1 MIQETGKV
9 HFGRALKDYFK
20 GYVEFLGRSTRA
32 GYWWVQLVL
41 VLISLALMIW
51 LIFAVTVTFDDLT
64 KAPNFG
70 RLGLPILVFVIFVFG
85 TLLPSLALRI
95 RRFRDVGLR
104 GRGAAVLLGI
114 QTAVGATM
122 SYEQY
127 TRLFDNI
134 NQTNALLTP
143 TTPSMSGSA
152 LFLVFITYAI
162 SLFLFVVT
170 VLPSDVMTTS
180 SSNEFWRF
188 FLREKTNE

>member
-9 HFGRALKDYFK
+9 RFGQALKDYFK

-41 VLISLALMIW
+41 SLISLSLMIW
-51 LIFAVTVTFDDLT
+51 VIVAVTETFDDLS
-64 KAPNFG
+64 KAPSFG
-70 RLGLPILVFVIFVFG
+70 YLVLPILLLVIFVLG
-85 TLLPSLALRI
+85 ALLPSWTLRI

-114 QTAVGATM
+114 QAAVGATM

-127 TRLFDNI
+127 TRLFETI
-134 NQTNALLTP
+134 NQTNTLLPP
-143 TTPSMSGSA
+143 TTPSMSGNA
-152 LFLVFITYAI
+152 LLLVFITYAI

-180 SSNEFWRF
+180 SKNEFWRF
-188 FLREKTNE
+188 FFREKPNE